1 MKTSILNEHRQLKKA
16 GNYNTPFHR
25 QFGQFRMIHRHSAP
39 NGNKTPK
46 TVQEC
51 LSAPDEIK
59 NQHIVV
65 RPGAKVTCPLAML
78 PFEVLLI
85 LLPLLSSEEVTDM
98 PLLPSLE

>member
-1 MKTSILNEHRQLKKA
+1 MSTKA
-16 GNYNTPFHR
+16 GMSF
-25 QFGQFRMIHRHSAP
+25 
-39 NGNKTPK
+39 KTKIPLF
-46 TVQEC
+46 TFLYDTQEFVIQHQMAIKHQV
-51 LSAPDEIK
+51 SVFQHPMKEIK

-78 PFEVLLI
+78 PFEALLI